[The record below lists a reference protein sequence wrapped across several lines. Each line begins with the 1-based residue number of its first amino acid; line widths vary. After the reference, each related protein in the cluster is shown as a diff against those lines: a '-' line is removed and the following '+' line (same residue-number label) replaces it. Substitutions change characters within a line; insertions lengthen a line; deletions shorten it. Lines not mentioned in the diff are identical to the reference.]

1 VHAVR
6 WTTAALAAA
15 ALAACAHSAPVAQ
28 PTATADTSFAAM
40 QERGRV
46 AMGVDQYSSSH
57 IFEPLPDG
65 GRIVLQRDAPDTAGT
80 GTIRAHLASIAA
92 AFSEGNFDLPGFV
105 HGETVPGAVVMAARR
120 NDITYTTDTLPRGGE
135 VMIQTSDSTAVAAVH
150 EFLAY
155 QRHAHHAMAH
165 DDSTMHKP

>member
-1 VHAVR
+1 MR
-6 WTTAALAAA
+6 WPALAIGAV
-15 ALAACAHSAPVAQ
+15 ALMGCAHSTQVSQ
-28 PTATADTSFAAM
+28 ATTPAADTSFAAM

-57 IFEPLPDG
+57 IFEPLATG

-80 GTIRAHLASIAA
+80 GTIRAHLASIAKS
-92 AFSEGNFDLPGFV
+92 FGEGNFDLPGFV
-105 HGETVPGAVVMAARR
+105 HGETVPGTAVMAARR
-120 NDITYTTDTLPRGGE
+120 SDITYTMDTLPRGGE
-135 VMIQTSDSTAVAAVH
+135 VLIRTSDSTAVAAVH

-165 DDSTMHKP
+165 GSDGAPAH